1 MVAIQQREDLD
12 APPARS
18 DTAPGSAQSSGGR
31 PSGPQRIAKAVIIAS
46 VAVLTLAFV
55 VSATR
60 SGSEIEATGGAAD
73 DVDGSQNPPAE
84 IDATTADEERASL
97 VAASAPAPAVATEPD
112 AEPTVEPVELDGD
125 LLGGFARADAE
136 PETAVPAV
144 GMAENMA
151 MIRQASVRNRNHDDS
166 PYASTPQSE
175 LVLENHYGPRS
186 DYLDNPHNHPEH
198 AFPVPKGGQ
207 FRAACEF
214 SHFAYD
220 DPLVYPGK
228 PGASHLHMFFGNTE
242 ANAYTTY
249 ESLINSGSSTCNGQE
264 LNRTGYWAPAMFD
277 GDGNV
282 RVPERIVV
290 YYKGENLARGR
301 SEVYPPGAAMIAND
315 NLNVLPKEQGGAG
328 GVRLGFLCTDN
339 FSPNTDNGSQ
349 TMADCDGSRFGSD
362 PNRPRWTVLEVSIKF
377 PQCWN
382 GEDPS
387 DWTNFSPPV
396 GDWYVSRCEGDYNR
410 TFPNLEYFINYRVE
424 AGERTAG
431 WFLASDVDPVSF
443 ALGDDPAG
451 STVHADWWGGWHPQI
466 NRMWIDNCV
475 NYVHPDGVP
484 SGCGRGYLTDG
495 GPDGDN
501 PYDGPALKMRPQY
514 TGPLSVPASTIYEEL
529 CPGSMRPY
537 TQSEDAAYCVPGTG
551 HGSHRGHGEM
561 GHGG

>member
-1 MVAIQQREDLD
+1 M
-12 APPARS
+12 
-18 DTAPGSAQSSGGR
+18 
-31 PSGPQRIAKAVIIAS
+31 AVS
-46 VAVLTLAFV
+46 VV
-55 VSATR
+55 V
-60 SGSEIEATGGAAD
+60 
-73 DVDGSQNPPAE
+73 
-84 IDATTADEERASL
+84 L
-97 VAASAPAPAVATEPD
+97 VAAVVAAVTGGPDTEFNATDGASTSGTDETGD
-112 AEPTVEPVELDGD
+112 GDSLGFATTGGIDDTSLLAALESVEDQEPVEPIELDAT
-125 LLGGFARADAE
+125 LVAGFARAELDMEA
-136 PETAVPAV
+136 A
-144 GMAENMA
+144 MDENLA
-151 MIRQASVRNRNHDDS
+151 MITAASVRNRNHDDS
-166 PYASTPQSE
+166 PHADTPQDE

-186 DYLDNPHNHPEH
+186 DYLNQPYGNPEN
-198 AFPVPKGGQ
+198 AFPVSRGGQ

-242 ANAYTTY
+242 ANAFTTY

-264 LNRTGYWAPAMFD
+264 LNRTGYWAPALFD

-290 YYKGENLARGR
+290 YYKGENKARGR
-301 SEVYPPGAAMIAND
+301 SEVYPPGAAMIATENI
-315 NLNVLPKEQGGAG
+315 NTMPHAEGGAG

-339 FSPNTDNGSQ
+339 FSANTNIGSQ
-349 TMADCDGSRFGSD
+349 TMADCDGSRFGTD

-396 GDWYVSRCEGDYNR
+396 GDWYVSRCEGEYNH

-424 AGERTAG
+424 PGESTAG

-443 ALGDDPAG
+443 SLGDDPAG
-451 STVHADWWGGWHPQI
+451 STVHADWWGGWHPEI

-484 SGCGRGYLTDG
+484 SGCGRGYPHRRRPRRQQPLRRPGAQDPPAIHG
-495 GPDGDN
+495 SAACPGQDALRGAVPRPDARVRPLHRCRLLPPGLGP
-501 PYDGPALKMRPQY
+501 RPH
-514 TGPLSVPASTIYEEL
+514 GPLRRRRVTDECSRQI
-529 CPGSMRPY
+529 
-537 TQSEDAAYCVPGTG
+537 
-551 HGSHRGHGEM
+551 RGHVLGCRCHRTWP
-561 GHGG
+561 GD